1 MKKKKLTVITQYID
15 EFHRNDIAIEKLN
28 IKECTLH
35 NAIYITFKNRQN

>member
-28 IKECTLH
+28 TKECTLH
-35 NAIYITFKNRQN
+35 NSIYITFKNRQN